1 MSVAVRRFIR
11 VMYGVSSM
19 RLAVAAVWALSG
31 LVGSSVVAQPE
42 QVPSMPPE
50 PAAAQPSASEPAE
63 TEQADNTPSVEE
75 ISAMVVEAVGGREK
89 VDAINSLRVVF
100 ESGQSSFKTK
110 IDAAW
115 SRGGGRHMLIDLGSS
130 SAEMGSDGKQAWVK
144 SGDQYSLAV
153 GDQSQRLEVLSEAHM
168 GMIDPLMNRDENLSV
183 LQFKERAT
191 FNGSECYRLYFE
203 RKGGMTT
210 GYYYVD
216 TATHLP
222 AGYEQEDRDAGGMSM
237 RSITSLSDWR
247 EVDGVRLFHEMKAWL
262 PGKEQL
268 ASVTKVTSVEINS
281 LDEARFTLPDEVIGL
296 VENEAE
302 RVKQLE
308 ADLAT
313 PLQLS
318 DLPADHQS
326 RATGIIGDLRALG
339 DANLDDAVM
348 SIEHSY
354 ARLPDEPSR
363 KMMLYVLQELKREQA
378 SRKQK

>member
-1 MSVAVRRFIR
+1 
-11 VMYGVSSM
+11 M
-19 RLAVAAVWALSG
+19 RLAVSAVWAFSG
-31 LVGSSVVAQPE
+31 LVGSSAASQPE
-42 QVPSMPPE
+42 QAPSKPPE
-50 PAAAQPSASEPAE
+50 PAAVQPGEAPLAQAE
-63 TEQADNTPSVEE
+63 SGGTTPSVEE
-75 ISAMVVEAVGGREK
+75 VSAMVLGSVGGRER
-89 VDAINSLRVVF
+89 VDAIKSLRAVF
-100 ESGQSSFKTK
+100 ESGQSSFKTN
-110 IDAAW
+110 IEVAW
-115 SRGGGRHMLIDLGSS
+115 SRAGGRHMLIDVGSS

-168 GMIDPLMNRDENLSV
+168 SMIDLLMNREENLSV
-183 LQFKERAT
+183 LEFKERAS
-191 FNGSECYRLYFE
+191 FNGAECYRLYFE

-216 TATHLP
+216 TTTHLP

-247 EVDGVRLFHEMKAWL
+247 EVDGVKLFHEMKAWM
-262 PGKEQL
+262 PGKEQF
-268 ASVTKVTSVEINS
+268 ASVTKVTLVEVNT
-281 LDEARFTLPDEVIGL
+281 LNEARFALPDEVIGL

-308 ADLAT
+308 ADLAA

-318 DLPADHQS
+318 DLAADHQS

-339 DANLDDAVM
+339 DANLDEAVK

-363 KMMLYVLQELKREQA
+363 RMMLYVLQELKREQA
-378 SRKQK
+378 SRKQR